1 MVTSGIAAITPPA
14 LESALSGFGK
24 AGYQKGTGFTMAEF
38 KYEITERIAV
48 LSQSAN
54 GWERQL
60 NMVSWNER
68 EPKYDIRDW
77 SPDGSKM
84 GKGISL
90 SHDEIAILKG
100 ILDEME
106 L

>member
-1 MVTSGIAAITPPA
+1 
-14 LESALSGFGK
+14 
-24 AGYQKGTGFTMAEF
+24 MAEF

-48 LSQSAN
+48 LSTNAK

-60 NMVSWNER
+60 NLVSWNDR

-77 SPDGSKM
+77 SPDGTKM

-90 SHDEIAILKG
+90 SDEDMQVLKG
-100 ILDEME
+100 ILEE
-106 L
+106 LEL

>member
-1 MVTSGIAAITPPA
+1 
-14 LESALSGFGK
+14 
-24 AGYQKGTGFTMAEF
+24 MAEF
-38 KYEITERIAV
+38 KYEITQRIAV

-60 NMVSWNER
+60 NMVSWNDR

-90 SHDEIAILKG
+90 SRDEIAILKG
-100 ILDEME
+100 ILEEMD

>member
-1 MVTSGIAAITPPA
+1 MAAA
-14 LESALSGFGK
+14 
-24 AGYQKGTGFTMAEF
+24 F

-48 LSQSAN
+48 LSTNAS

-60 NMVSWNER
+60 NLVSWNDK
-68 EPKYDIRDW
+68 PAKYDLRDW

-90 SHDEIAILKG
+90 TAEELQTLKE
-100 ILDEME
+100 LLNDME